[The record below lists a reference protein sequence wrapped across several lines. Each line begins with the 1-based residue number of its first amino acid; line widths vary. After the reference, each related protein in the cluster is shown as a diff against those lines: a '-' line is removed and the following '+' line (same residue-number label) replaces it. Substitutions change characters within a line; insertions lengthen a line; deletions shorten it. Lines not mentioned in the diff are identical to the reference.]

1 MTQQEVIKT
10 LDQVEHPAISYSLI
24 KLGIVTDIKLDKNK
38 VSLVFAFPFPNIP
51 IADIL
56 IQSIAQPIQQLG
68 LGFEY
73 AVRIMNDEERN
84 LFLQLE
90 TEAWK
95 GRN

>member
-1 MTQQEVIKT
+1 MTQEDV
-10 LDQVEHPAISYSLI
+10 LNVLSRVEHPVISYSLI
-24 KLGIVTDIKLDKNK
+24 KLGIVTDIKLIENK

-56 IQSIAQPIQQLG
+56 IQSIAQPIKQLG
-68 LGFEY
+68 LEFEY
-73 AVRIMNDEERN
+73 TTRVMNDQEKN

-95 GRN
+95 G